1 MSSYRANRNGNYSSE
16 KDRANKNNAQNVK
29 NAADIAIA
37 SKNPY
42 AMAAGAAVKAADKLT
57 GGKSSE
63 MLGKGLTD
71 TINKMP
77 NGKKLQ
83 KKLNKVNESGMGDK
97 AGQAARLASGDASN
111 ATSAG
116 TDTDRFL
123 CILLIR
129 CLAELKINYE

>member
-1 MSSYRANRNGNYSSE
+1 MSSYRANRKGSTSE
-16 KDRANKNNAQNVK
+16 TERADKNNAQNVK

-97 AGQAARLASGDASN
+97 AGQASQ
-111 ATSAG
+111 TSQTRQEEVEA
-116 TDTDRFL
+116 
-123 CILLIR
+123 
-129 CLAELKINYE
+129 